1 MELVE
6 GNVVLCTVK
15 KIEKTN
21 VFVDIEGD
29 GEGSIVLSEVAAGRI
44 RNLREYVTPN
54 KRIVCK
60 ILHIEKGHIQLS
72 LRRVTA
78 KERDEVLEGY
88 KKEKRIISMLK
99 AVVKNHEGIIKKIKE
114 EYDLDEFFE
123 KARESLDTLKKFFSE
138 EEVVKIAGM
147 LKEKIQK
154 DKLVKKIFKI
164 ASNSSKGLLDL
175 KDILNIKDVEIKYLG
190 SSRFSISVKA
200 GDFKEANKKLTIA
213 IDGIKHKAKEKGIIF
228 EVSEK

>member
-164 ASNSSKGLLDL
+164 ASNSSK
-175 KDILNIKDVEIKYLG
+175 
-190 SSRFSISVKA
+190 A